1 MEICDLTYH
10 RPATLAEACELGE
23 ELGDRARYLAGGTDI
38 LVDLKQQRYATDH
51 LIALA
56 GLDELRQIRDDGNLL
71 RIGGL
76 VTLEELV
83 QSEVVRDAF
92 PALAEAA
99 ALMAA
104 VQIRNRATI
113 GGNFCAAVPCA
124 DTPPVCLVAGS
135 SLRLVGPGGERTVI
149 ADDFFIGPR
158 ETVRRPGEVLAEV
171 LIPAQPPWSGSCYQR
186 FARRRASALAVASVA
201 ARLVIADGRIVDA
214 RVAMGAVAPV
224 PLVAQ
229 GTCDLLRGETPTVGL
244 FSRAGEKAAT
254 EATPITDVRGRER
267 FRRDIVEVLTSRA
280 LHECARRA
288 GSPIE
293 EGE

>member
-38 LVDLKQQRYATDH
+38 LVDLKQGRYATDH

-56 GLDELRQIRDDGNLL
+56 GVTELRELSFDGNLL

-83 QSEVVRDAF
+83 QSDVVRDAF
-92 PALAEAA
+92 PALGEAA

-124 DTPPVCLVAGS
+124 DTPPICMVAGA
-135 SLRLVGPGGERTVI
+135 SLRLVGSGGERTVI
-149 ADDFFIGPR
+149 ADDFFVGPR
-158 ETVRRPGEVLAEV
+158 DTVLQPGEVLAEI
-171 LIPAQPPWSGSCYQR
+171 LIPAQPPGSGSCYQR

-201 ARLVIADGRIVDA
+201 ARLIIADGEIVDA
-214 RVAMGAVAPV
+214 RVALGAVAPV

-229 GTCDLLRGETPTVGL
+229 GTCDLLRGEAPGEGV
-244 FSRAGEKAAT
+244 FSRAGEKAAS
-254 EATPITDVRGRER
+254 EATPITDVRGREG
-267 FRRDIVEVLTSRA
+267 FRRDIVEVLTDRA
-280 LHECARRA
+280 LHECVRRA
-288 GSPIE
+288 GFSVE
-293 EGE
+293 ECE